1 MFEEFLVKT
10 HKKEEILDITP
21 EVKKIAEKSKIK
33 EGICLIY
40 AKHATA
46 SIIINENYDPN
57 VGVDILSALDRIIPE
72 HADYK
77 HNCID
82 NNAAAHIK
90 AAVTGPGKVI
100 PIKDS
105 KMQLGQWQSITLAEF
120 DGPRER
126 HVIIEI
132 IGS

>member
-1 MFEEFLVKT
+1 MINEFIVKT
-10 HKKEEILDITP
+10 EKKQEIIDISDRVD
-21 EVKKIAEKSKIK
+21 EIVQKSGIDD
-33 EGICLIY
+33 GICLIY

-57 VGVDILSALDRIIPE
+57 VGVDILAALDRIIPQ

-90 AAVTGPGKVI
+90 AAVTGPGKIV

-126 HVIIEI
+126 SVVVEI
-132 IGS
+132 VGR